1 MSTKAGWERPAPVA
15 PTPVLPLATEAV
27 IHRAARLTA
36 REIARLDVADR
47 TGAVA
52 RIVAW
57 DLLRDALDGDP
68 ERRRQRLAARNKA
81 WQQVDLA
88 LVAAGLAAVVDDG
101 YWRVAPQ
108 PGAGAARLACF
119 AACALIA
126 PELVDP
132 DVAHL
137 LIEPWRSV
145 VGGT

>member
-1 MSTKAGWERPAPVA
+1 VSTKAGWENPEPVA
-15 PTPVLPLATEAV
+15 RTPVLPLAAEV
-27 IHRAARLTA
+27 ILHRAGRLNA
-36 REIARLDVADR
+36 HEIARLDAADR
-47 TGAVA
+47 SGAVA

-68 ERRRQRLAARNKA
+68 ERRNQRLAARNRA

-88 LVAAGLAAVVDDG
+88 AMAAGLAEVVDDG

-108 PGAGAARLACF
+108 PGAGAARLASF
-119 AACALIA
+119 AACALVA

-132 DVAHL
+132 DLALL

-145 VGGT
+145 IG

>member
-1 MSTKAGWERPAPVA
+1 MKASWEEPRPAA
-15 PTPVLPLATEAV
+15 RTPVLPLATEVV
-27 IHRAARLTA
+27 IHCAGRLTA
-36 REIARLDVADR
+36 HEIARLDAADR

-68 ERRRQRLAARNKA
+68 ERRNQRFAARNLA
-81 WQQVDLA
+81 WQQVNLA
-88 LVAAGLAAVVDDG
+88 AVAAGLAVVVDDG

-108 PGAGAARLACF
+108 PGAGAARLARF

-132 DVAHL
+132 DVTL
-137 LIEPWRSV
+137 VLIEPWRSV
-145 VGGT
+145 VG